1 MANKFNIL
9 GVFER
14 CDKDQIIV
22 NVRRNYRN
30 YDNEYDVDQIRI
42 TLGLSLV
49 DINMQRYTK
58 KDVIAISG
66 RIENSVE
73 QNLVLIAEQIIKLNE
88 LHEYSHKVNLL

>member
-9 GVFER
+9 GVFEC

-88 LHEYSHKVNLL
+88 LHEYSHKINQL